1 MPPKAFIEPLLY
13 RKPVILNRLWWHV
26 RLSTIIGS
34 IAVESDHAAALVLH
48 YSLVGK
54 PELASVVFAD
64 IMVLLI
70 VY

>member
-1 MPPKAFIEPLLY
+1 MPPQAFIEPLLY

-34 IAVESDHAAALVLH
+34 IAVESDPAAALVLH
-48 YSLVGK
+48 YPLVGK